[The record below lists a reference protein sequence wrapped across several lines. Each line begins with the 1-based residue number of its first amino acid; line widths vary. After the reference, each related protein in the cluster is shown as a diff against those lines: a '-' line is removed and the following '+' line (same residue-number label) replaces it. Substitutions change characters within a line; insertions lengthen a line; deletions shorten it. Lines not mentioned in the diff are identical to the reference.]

1 MVGSRKT
8 TAPKLTA
15 RARDIV
21 LKMAEWIE
29 QFTQADREAAASY
42 WKVSRIGN
50 SETQRRYLSGEADN
64 SFIVQAFAAHRIAA
78 ERETVERIVEWMRES
93 AAWHE
98 KHDDGLS
105 GFGHISLGQTEAAD
119 AIEEGDWR
127 ND

>member
-1 MVGSRKT
+1 MT
-8 TAPKLTA
+8 TP
-15 RARDIV
+15 I
-21 LKMAEWIE
+21 
-29 QFTQADREAAASY
+29 TQADREAAAK
-42 WKVSRIGN
+42 WAKMQGRH
-50 SETQRRYLSGEADN
+50 A
-64 SFIVQAFAAHRIAA
+64 QAANILRGSCDTAPLVKLFAAHRIAA
-78 ERETVERIVEWMRES
+78 ERETVERIVEWLRES